1 MAGFRK
7 TALEAGFDLQELIVV
22 DHSAVN

>member
-22 DHSAVN
+22 DHSAVD